1 MRNVRD
7 GIVFSVEQFSRSGH
21 SLLGNILMNCGIEL
35 LAKTLFKRG
44 FIGAYSACELSNRW
58 GECVFAIK
66 NFNRTFKMR
75 ITIILW
81 MSRVTAEQIT
91 NGITNE

>member
-1 MRNVRD
+1 MAMIGVPHLMRNVRD

-58 GECVFAIK
+58 GSVYSLSRISIARSRCVLPSFC
-66 NFNRTFKMR
+66 
-75 ITIILW
+75 
-81 MSRVTAEQIT
+81 
-91 NGITNE
+91 G